1 MIMVT
6 AQRLLIAMMTQA
18 LLWVAP
24 SMIILNSVGK
34 RVPLDLKG
42 FGADLKRYAGLLVLF
57 LLHRSISHSMAQ
69 VLFLQQ
75 APTYYR
81 ALLGLWLV
89 GVPAL
94 ALTRYVAARK
104 IDLRNRRLL
113 AALVAGFYV
122 VDAVGL
128 FAVVARHNMGWGAAA
143 QSGSQGLAMGQ
154 LLSPI
159 LLGLAYYAWVSL
171 VEELFFR
178 VALFELLAKWR
189 VTAEATVV
197 TVTGVLFGIVHLTQ
211 YFQATSDVA
220 RLAATINVVSTTVLG
235 LIFGLVYNRS
245 RNLLHVS
252 FLHWWVWVSNIG
264 AQVLFYWLWY

>member
-1 MIMVT
+1 MKVAT
-6 AQRLLIAMMTQA
+6 ADQLFGILITQA
-18 LLWVAP
+18 ILWIVPA
-24 SMIILNSVGK
+24 MVILNRLGK
-34 RVPLDLKG
+34 RVPIDLKG

-57 LLHRSISHSMAQ
+57 LLHRSIAYSMAQ

-75 APTYYR
+75 APVYYR
-81 ALLGLWLV
+81 VLLGLWLA
-89 GVPAL
+89 GVPTL

-128 FAVVARHNMGWGAAA
+128 FAVAARHNMGWGAAA
-143 QSGSQGLAMGQ
+143 GSQGLAMGQ

-159 LLGLAYYAWVSL
+159 LLGLAYQAWVSL

-235 LIFGLVYNRS
+235 LIFGLVYSRR